1 MKYICFLLPALI
13 SVEKERKEK
22 DSVYKV
28 LSIYA
33 KYCLLI
39 NLTMLVVLLVMGR
52 PDNALAKTDSIRFY
66 TIYIIGSLIL
76 SYLIPLIL
84 KVLKK
89 NISFKAKRINNEKN

>member
-1 MKYICFLLPALI
+1 MKNICFLLPALI

-39 NLTMLVVLLVMGR
+39 NLTMFVVLIVMGR
-52 PDNALAKTDSIRFY
+52 SNNALSKTDSIQFY

-76 SYLIPLIL
+76 SYLIPLII

-89 NISFKAKRINNEKN
+89 NFSFKIKGTNNEKN